1 MTMAEVKPSVCPL
14 DCPDTCSL
22 SVQVADGN
30 VVGVLGRAGKLPGQF
45 GWIHQMAAP
54 SANTL
59 FIAEVL
65 NWRVQKLTLHS

>member
-1 MTMAEVKPSVCPL
+1 MTL
-14 DCPDTCSL
+14 DGT
-22 SVQVADGN
+22 

-59 FIAEVL
+59 FVAEVL
-65 NWRVQKLTLHS
+65 NWRVQKLTLHT